1 MNYGV
6 YYGRFYRAHRHA
18 GPTPETPNEE
28 RHFGGSS
35 PKAPPPPPPPPT
47 VADPVVQEQVS
58 KSRVAAKRR
67 KGLIGSM
74 LTGSGAPDLAPSGG
88 ERQTTLG

>member
-18 GPTPETPNEE
+18 GAEYDAERE

-47 VADPVVQEQVS
+47 VADPVVQEQVG
-58 KSRVAAKRR
+58 KSRIAAKRR

-88 ERQTTLG
+88 ERQQTLG